1 MATQYIPLSY
11 WFEPTH
17 NSYIP
22 TICFCYVDVYKK
34 HMLPYLMDNL
44 HAVNMKKFIKHA
56 WARDALCEKNR
67 LLKFELILNRN
78 LKSFKDN
85 YRFV

>member
-44 HAVNMKKFIKHA
+44 HAVNMKS
-56 WARDALCEKNR
+56 
-67 LLKFELILNRN
+67 LLNMLGLVMHCVKKI
-78 LKSFKDN
+78 SH
-85 YRFV
+85 